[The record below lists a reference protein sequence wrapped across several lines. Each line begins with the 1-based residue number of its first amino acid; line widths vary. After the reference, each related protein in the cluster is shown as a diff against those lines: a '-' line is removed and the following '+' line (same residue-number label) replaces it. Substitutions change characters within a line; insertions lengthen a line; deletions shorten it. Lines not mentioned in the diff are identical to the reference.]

1 MARQVVDGWT
11 VPGFTHVRELGSGAS
26 GRVVLAVDDV
36 TQTKVA
42 IKYLDRR
49 LDGDE
54 AFLSRFRLA
63 ARRLA
68 QIEDPNLVDFY
79 DFVEAPH
86 GGAAI
91 VMEWVDGV
99 SLRRVVDA
107 QGPTGPLAALSML
120 GGVLVGLAAAHAKD
134 LVHGS
139 LRPANV
145 LVDGD
150 GNGRLVDLALAPPGT
165 EAQSGPVYAAPELW
179 DGVAAGPASD
189 IYAATAIF
197 YECLTGHPPFSGRSQ
212 SALAKAHRE
221 APVPADEVPGPLRD
235 LILAGL
241 AKKPSERPASAA
253 DFLGAV
259 EEAAVAAYGP
269 AWEAQGRSRITEL
282 VKQTQALPEPAP
294 ARGGGRA
301 PAKAPAAKSGG
312 RGRLVAL
319 LVAGVV
325 VVGGAGGAAAL
336 TLGGGGDDDKKTVQ
350 PPPSPATSG
359 TPSPALPAGPGP
371 VNPAAAAALATQ
383 VEQAVARTPSGA
395 FSYRRTGG
403 AAIKAQGSF
412 ALAAAASPSYQMSVS
427 GQGADVRRPAQARLV
442 ADTTYL
448 RSRNTWRPA
457 GANPRTRGYVNLVSH
472 VRWSSSVSNVTTLLR
487 TSTSLRKTG
496 ASTYQGAVPLARL
509 AQAPG
514 LGPLYAEVARATG
527 AQQVTFVVQFDSAMR
542 PLQIR
547 VRAAGSGAKPR
558 SQLLHTSYSR
568 WGQKVSIPAPRGAG

>member
-1 MARQVVDGWT
+1 MVDGWT
-11 VPGFTHVRELGSGAS
+11 VPGFTHVRELGGGAS

-49 LDGDE
+49 LDGNE

-145 LVDGD
+145 LVDGE
-150 GNGRLVDLALAPPGT
+150 GNGRLVDLALTPPGS

-179 DGVAAGPASD
+179 DGAAAGQASD

-197 YECLTGHPPFSGRSQ
+197 YECLTGHPPYSGRSQ

-221 APVPADEVPGPLRD
+221 APIPADEVPGPLRD
-235 LILAGL
+235 LILTGL
-241 AKKPSERPASAA
+241 AKKPSERPSSAA

-269 AWEAQGRSRITEL
+269 AWEAQGRSRMTEL

-294 ARGGGRA
+294 SRGGSRA
-301 PAKAPAAKSGG
+301 PAAAPAAKRGG
-312 RGRLVAL
+312 RGRLVAAV
-319 LVAGVV
+319 VAGVV
-325 VVGGAGGAAAL
+325 VVGGAGGAALAF
-336 TLGGGGDDDKKTVQ
+336 GSGDDGKKAVQ

-359 TPSPALPAGPGP
+359 TPTPALPAGPGP
-371 VNPAAAAALATQ
+371 VNPAAAAALAAQ
-383 VEQAVARTPSGA
+383 VEQAVARTPTGA

-403 AAIKAQGSF
+403 SAIKAQGSF
-412 ALAAAASPSYQMSVS
+412 AQATAASPSYQMSVS
-427 GQGADVRRPAQARLV
+427 GQGANVRRTAQARLV

-457 GANPRTRGYVNLVSH
+457 GNNARTRGYVNLVSH

-487 TSTSLRKTG
+487 TSTSLRKTN
-496 ASTYQGAVPLARL
+496 ATTYQGTVPLARL
-509 AQAPG
+509 SQAPG
-514 LGPLYAEVARATG
+514 LGPLYAEVARTTG
-527 AQQVTFVVQFDSAMR
+527 AQQVTFVMQFDGAMR
-542 PLQIR
+542 PLQVR
-547 VRAAGSGAKPR
+547 VRAAGPGAKPR

-568 WGQKVSIPAPRGAG
+568 WGQKVSITAPRGAG